1 MRMLKPH
8 IFGAL
13 SLSSAMLLAACD
25 PKPPS
30 APKPVTSGIGVGT
43 GSGSGTSSGTLPT
56 MGAAGDASVPPAGAV
71 FSATEN
77 SPQAAADA
85 AAKTAAT
92 TPAAPTRSIRAMS
105 RAEESAAM
113 PMAGQNNDH
122 SAPAAASAPTG
133 PTTGT
138 TPRAKL

>member
-1 MRMLKPH
+1 MQMLKPH

-13 SLSSAMLLAACD
+13 ALSSAMLLAACD
-25 PKPPS
+25 PKPPA
-30 APKPVTSGIGVGT
+30 APKPVASGIGVGT
-43 GSGSGTSSGTLPT
+43 GSGNLPT

-92 TPAAPTRSIRAMS
+92 TPAAPTRSVRAMS

-133 PTTGT
+133 LTTGT
-138 TPRAKL
+138 TPRAKP